1 MCCRLSRPLSTVAG
15 IQFEQ
20 VLVNIIKNAYEAIGE
35 NGRIKIST
43 HHSPL
48 SIIIEDNG
56 PGISEEAKQ
65 KLFTPFFTTKS
76 SGQGIG
82 LMFVREVLTNADS
95 ACQQKRVI
103 RGLKYSFPLPM
114 AHIHKTMTVL
124 LICTLINN
132 LPVPRLLLLH
142 KE

>member
-1 MCCRLSRPLSTVAG
+1 MYSLTSIECRQRNIELSLSLTDNDQYIHVDG

-82 LMFVREVLTNADS
+82 LMFVREVLTNHRCRFSLSTEEGYTRFKIFFSTAD
-95 ACQQKRVI
+95 
-103 RGLKYSFPLPM
+103 GTYS
-114 AHIHKTMTVL
+114 
-124 LICTLINN
+124 
-132 LPVPRLLLLH
+132 
-142 KE
+142 